1 MKTFEHEVLTYDLS
15 EQGMTAQMKTELAEW
30 GHAGFEV
37 VSVVNSDNYRSVVTV
52 FLKRS
57 KDDESD
63 KSGQAA

>member
-15 EQGMTAQMKTELAEW
+15 EKGMTAQMKTELTEW

-63 KSGQAA
+63 KPGQAA

>member
-1 MKTFEHEVLTYDLS
+1 
-15 EQGMTAQMKTELAEW
+15 MTAQMKSELAEW
-30 GHAGFEV
+30 GLAGFEV

-57 KDDESD
+57 KDEESD

>member
-15 EQGMTAQMKTELAEW
+15 EQGMTTQMKSELAEW
-30 GHAGFEV
+30 GLAGFEV

-57 KDDESD
+57 KDEEGD

>member
-15 EQGMTAQMKTELAEW
+15 EQGKTAQMKSELTEW
-30 GHAGFEV
+30 GLAGFEV

-57 KDDESD
+57 KDEESD